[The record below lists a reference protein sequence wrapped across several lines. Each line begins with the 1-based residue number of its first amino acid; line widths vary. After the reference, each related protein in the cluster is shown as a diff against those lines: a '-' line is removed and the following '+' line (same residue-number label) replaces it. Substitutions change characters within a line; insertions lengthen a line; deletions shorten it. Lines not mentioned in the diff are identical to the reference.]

1 MKRIKFIY
9 ICVVLALVSCASKKQ
24 ALVPVMRDENTDKL
38 YQALQLSKEAFFAQ
52 DSAEMIVR
60 DLGWA
65 ERFIT
70 GAKISEGSLPSVFRG
85 DKHGFSVELPCW
97 ETDSHEYNANVVVE
111 HARIDSALIL
121 AKIQGVDE
129 LLMKSE
135 SHISYSTTDSINWQ
149 IDKIE
154 YESSYEEIMR
164 KARFTCVCIVKEK
177 KKYLVNATIS
187 LPIEYILRFDEERFR
202 KAIMKRFEE
211 IKNSEEQET
220 IQSEDGDTSLE

>member
-38 YQALQLSKEAFFAQ
+38 YQALQLSKEAFFAL

-85 DKHGFSVELPCW
+85 DEQGFSVELPCW
-97 ETDSHEYNANVVVE
+97 ESDTNDHLSVTVVTE
-111 HARIDSALIL
+111 HAKLDSALIR
-121 AKIQGVDE
+121 AKIKGVDE
-129 LLMKSE
+129 LF
-135 SHISYSTTDSINWQ
+135 IAQRIDSYTYADYMHNAMFS
-149 IDKIE
+149 
-154 YESSYEEIMR
+154 
-164 KARFTCVCIVKEK
+164 CVCITKEK
-177 KKYLVNATIS
+177 KKYIVNATIHLS
-187 LPIEYILRFDEERFR
+187 V
-202 KAIMKRFEE
+202 KK
-211 IKNSEEQET
+211 
-220 IQSEDGDTSLE
+220 